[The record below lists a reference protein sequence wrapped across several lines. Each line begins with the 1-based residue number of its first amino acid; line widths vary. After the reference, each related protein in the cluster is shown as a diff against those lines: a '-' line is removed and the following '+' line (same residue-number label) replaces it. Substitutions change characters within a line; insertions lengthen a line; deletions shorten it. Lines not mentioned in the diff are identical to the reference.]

1 MIEPAVEFRRGNI
14 PLAVIVLVARREES
28 FIQPMREGNEGAI
41 IFGIVV
47 HRRVF
52 VDHGQI
58 GAMFL
63 THRETGEEP
72 IIIVTLDH
80 LGLILHRIGDAD
92 AIDLLR
98 TVVAQRLH

>member
-1 MIEPAVEFRRGNI
+1 MIEPALEFRRGNI
-14 PLAVIVLVARREES
+14 PLAVIVLVARREEG

-41 IFGIVV
+41 ILGIVV

-80 LGLILHRIGDAD
+80 LGLILHRIGDAN
-92 AIDLLR
+92 AIDLLG